1 MIDLKNWLKTEKNEL
16 KSDFYHYPK
25 RRILILLF
33 GAFLLFWALFRLWA
47 KTSSQ
52 SIIYWDNLIVNL
64 MDQNRNPFWDR
75 FFIAVTNFGSIY
87 FIVFVFLILAI
98 FLYKKRAKK
107 AVVAV
112 FLTLIGSG
120 ALIFL
125 FKDLFSRERPFG
137 CSFQR
142 DCFSFPS
149 GHATIA
155 FYFYGMLFNLSTR
168 FIKMRKRYAFILG
181 GILIIL
187 ICLIAL
193 SRVYLGYHFVTDI
206 FGGFLLGA
214 ALLLIVA
221 IMVDFLY
228 QKVD

>member
-1 MIDLKNWLKTEKNEL
+1 M
-16 KSDFYHYPK
+16 
-25 RRILILLF
+25 LF
-33 GAFLLFWALFRLWA
+33 GAFLLFWALFKLWA

-52 SIIYWDNLIVNL
+52 TVIYWDNFIVNL
-64 MDQNRNPFWDR
+64 MNQNRNPFLDK
-75 FFIAVTNFGSIY
+75 FFITVTNFGSVY
-87 FIVFVFLILAI
+87 FILFAFLILAV
-98 FLYKKRAKK
+98 FLFRKRARK
-107 AVVAV
+107 ATIAV

-125 FKDLFSRERPFG
+125 FKDFFSRERPFD
-137 CSFQR
+137 CPFER

-149 GHATIA
+149 GHATIS

-181 GILIIL
+181 GSLAILV
-187 ICLIAL
+187 CLIAL
-193 SRVYLGYHFVTDI
+193 SRIYLGYHFLTDI
-206 FGGFLLGA
+206 LGGFLLGG

-228 QKVD
+228 QK

>member
-1 MIDLKNWLKTEKNEL
+1 MTDFKNWLKLEKNEL

-33 GAFLLFWALFRLWA
+33 GAFLLFWALFKLWA

-52 SIIYWDNLIVNL
+52 TVIYWDNLIVNL
-64 MDQNRNPFWDR
+64 MDQNRNPFLDR
-75 FFIAVTNFGSIY
+75 FFVGVTNFGSIY
-87 FIVFVFLILAI
+87 FIIFAFLVLTIFLIRR
-98 FLYKKRAKK
+98 RARK
-107 AVVAV
+107 ATVAV

-120 ALIFL
+120 ALIFI
-125 FKDLFSRERPFG
+125 FKDFFSRERPFG
-137 CSFQR
+137 CPFER

-149 GHATIA
+149 GHAAIA
-155 FYFYGMLFNLSTR
+155 FYFYGMLFDLTTR

-181 GILIIL
+181 ASLVILVS
-187 ICLIAL
+187 LIAL
-193 SRVYLGYHFVTDI
+193 SRVYLGYHFLTDVM
-206 FGGFLLGA
+206 GGFLLGG

-228 QKVD
+228 QK

>member
-1 MIDLKNWLKTEKNEL
+1 MIDFKNWLKIEKNEL

-25 RRILILLF
+25 RRLLILLF
-33 GAFLLFWALFRLWA
+33 GAFLLFWALFKLWA

-52 SIIYWDNLIVNL
+52 TVIYWDNWVVSL

-75 FFIAVTNFGSIY
+75 FFMGVTNFGSIY
-87 FIVFVFLILAI
+87 FILFAFLILAI
-98 FLYKKRAKK
+98 FLFRKKAKK
-107 AVVAV
+107 AVVVV

-120 ALIFL
+120 ALIFI

-137 CSFQR
+137 CPFER

-149 GHATIA
+149 GHTTIA

-181 GILIIL
+181 WSLAILVS
-187 ICLIAL
+187 LIAL
-193 SRVYLGYHFVTDI
+193 SRIYLGYHFLTDVL
-206 FGGFLLGA
+206 GGFLLGGIF
-214 ALLLIVA
+214 LLIVA
-221 IMVDFLY
+221 IMTDFLY
-228 QKVD
+228 Q